1 MCQPGEWQPTGEN
14 IKKGQKTMDGGGLR
28 AFKSALKDR
37 EAKESTF
44 LVRWSWAGISI
55 SKGAKGREK
64 EFKTQ
69 QENGALLV
77 IATLLFK

>member
-1 MCQPGEWQPTGEN
+1 M
-14 IKKGQKTMDGGGLR
+14 
-28 AFKSALKDR
+28 KDR

-44 LVRWSWAGISI
+44 LVRWSRAGISI
-55 SKGAKGREK
+55 SKGVKGREK